1 MNIHL
6 RKPRGFIRNAPYTA
20 GVLLLLLLFT
30 TSQGWSQATIQPQTV
45 ASGGGTQSGSFGELY
60 ATIGEPIVSD
70 SLGAIDDQST
80 WTGFWQVIPP
90 DSASLGGV
98 REEAIAAGSGSTG
111 ISDIYPNPF
120 TSSVIVELQL
130 SHSAD
135 VSLVVY
141 DMLGREVVALAEG
154 RRQAGTIRFDWRP
167 DGLSSG
173 SYLLRLVVDGNEQP
187 SRLVHYY
194 R

>member
-1 MNIHL
+1 M
-6 RKPRGFIRNAPYTA
+6 AA
-20 GVLLLLLLFT
+20 AMLLLLCG
-30 TSQGWSQATIQPQTV
+30 TSQVWSQATIQPQTV

-80 WTGFWQVIPP
+80 WTGFWQIIPP
-90 DSASLGGV
+90 DSASLGV
-98 REEAIAAGSGSTG
+98 REEAIAGGSSGATG
-111 ISDIYPNPF
+111 IADVYPNPF
-120 TSSVIVELQL
+120 TSSVVMELQL
-130 SHSAD
+130 ARPAD
-135 VSLVVY
+135 VSLVAY
-141 DMLGREVVALAEG
+141 DMLGREVAILAQG

-167 DGLSSG
+167 DGISSG
-173 SYLLRLVVDGNEQP
+173 SYLLRLAVDGTEQP